1 MGIERFL
8 LLSAVLFT
16 IGLYGA
22 LSRRNIIAVLMCIE
36 IMFNGVTLAFITFAR
51 FVEPAALRGSGGLID
66 AGDAGAAYLAGQTF
80 VIFVVVVAAAEV
92 ALGLALV
99 IAMFRHRDSVD
110 VSEMNLLRK

>member
-51 FVEPAALRGSGGLID
+51 FVEPAALRSGGLID
-66 AGDAGAAYLAGQTF
+66 GGGGGSAYLAGQSF